1 MTAMRDFVFPAP
13 APTTVPVAGS
23 TAGFPVGRVYCIG
36 RNYCWS
42 QDEAKPREMPAWFMK
57 PANAVVEAQGVLPYP
72 PGTSDFCHEIELI
85 VAIGCGGRDIDPA
98 QVESH
103 HIWGYAAG
111 LDLTRRD
118 LQQQA
123 KRAGGPWEAA
133 KAFDHSAPCTPIVP
147 VAVCGHPRQGAVW
160 LTVNGVERQRAD
172 VSGLLWPVP
181 ELVAMLSR
189 SVTLLPGDLIY
200 TGTPAGVGPLQPGDV
215 ICGGVADIGQLS
227 MTVGSN
233 QVWRHGTST
242 STAGPPRGARHRSM

>member
-1 MTAMRDFVFPAP
+1 MTAMTEFVFPAP
-13 APTTVPVAGS
+13 APTAVQVAGS

-57 PANAVVEAQGVLPYP
+57 PANAVVEAQGVLSYP
-72 PGTSDFCHEIELI
+72 PGTSDFCHEIELV
-85 VAIGCGGRDIDPA
+85 VAIGCGGCDIDPA
-98 QVESH
+98 DVEPH
-103 HIWGYAAG
+103 HVWGYAAG

-123 KRAGGPWEAA
+123 KQAGGPWESA

-147 VAVCGHPRQGAVW
+147 ASVCGHPKQGPVW
-160 LTVNGVERQRAD
+160 LTVNGAERQRAD

-200 TGTPAGVGPLQPGDV
+200 TGTPAGVGPLLPGDV
-215 ICGGVADIGQLS
+215 VEGGVAGIGQFS
-227 MTVGSN
+227 MTVGSAP
-233 QVWRHGTST
+233 SLAA
-242 STAGPPRGARHRSM
+242 TAIQHP